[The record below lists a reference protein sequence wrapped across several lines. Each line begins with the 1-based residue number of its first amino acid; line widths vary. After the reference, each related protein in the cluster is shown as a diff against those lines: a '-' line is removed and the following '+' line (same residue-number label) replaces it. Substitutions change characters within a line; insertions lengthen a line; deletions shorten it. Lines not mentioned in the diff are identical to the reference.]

1 MPSYSPAAPTTGR
14 SRRSSTRS
22 RTSCGRSGPSRSAA
36 RASATR
42 AGCSSTTARSW
53 CMCSTARSGSST
65 PSSVSGATAPSSRCR
80 PRCMVPPP
88 LMAEGERRLVV
99 LRHGRTE
106 WNASQ
111 RIQGQLDPA
120 LDELGHEQ
128 AAAVAPAVARLA
140 PAVLLSSDLRRARQT
155 TEYVAQAT
163 GLMASYDERLREY
176 TLGEREGLT
185 HDEYA
190 ALDPVEYA
198 SFRAGDWDDIPG
210 AETRAEVAERFTAVL
225 K

>member
-1 MPSYSPAAPTTGR
+1 
-14 SRRSSTRS
+14 
-22 RTSCGRSGPSRSAA
+22 
-36 RASATR
+36 
-42 AGCSSTTARSW
+42 
-53 CMCSTARSGSST
+53 
-65 PSSVSGATAPSSRCR
+65 
-80 PRCMVPPP
+80 MVPPP

-225 K
+225 KEVAALLEAGETALLIAHGAAIRTAIVHWLGWPVDRATDFRALANCGWVELVERPSGRWALAAYNRTVVE